1 MVGLILMR
9 RCTSPPQP
17 LNSVQWK
24 PLRDESSS
32 NMQRVTTKSK
42 RLRRY
47 EGVGVVGRPGGGGP
61 RVGPPRFVTAGGGG
75 AAAGG
80 GGGGGARCEVGAL
93 RRAPVE

>member
-1 MVGLILMR
+1 MMVGLILMR

-47 EGVGVVGRPGGGGP
+47 EGVGVVGGVGGKG
-61 RVGPPRFVTAGGGG
+61 VHVW
-75 AAAGG
+75 
-80 GGGGGARCEVGAL
+80 L
-93 RRAPVE
+93 RRYEGVGVVGGVGGKGGCTCG